1 MLDSGTLGTLGNMVA
16 GVGTVT
22 LLSGQQTGKG
32 KAGVWFG
39 LLGKTDAL
47 GKGSVLGWKG
57 GGKVGMQSKP
67 VGIGA

>member
-1 MLDSGTLGTLGNMVA
+1 MVDSGTLGTLGNMVA

-32 KAGVWFG
+32 KAGDWFG

-47 GKGSVLGWKG
+47 SKGSVLGWKG
-57 GGKVGMQSKP
+57 
-67 VGIGA
+67 